1 MKKDNLRSTI
11 ENLVPDDML
20 GLSSLVIGGTKEEV
34 AHLFMQ
40 LVEEALPIAKQ
51 LVLQK
56 SNSGD
61 YSASDAV
68 SELAFLDL
76 VASRIED
83 SKGAKQA
90 AQDTDA

>member
-1 MKKDNLRSTI
+1 M
-11 ENLVPDDML
+11 
-20 GLSSLVIGGTKEEV
+20 IGGTKEE
-34 AHLFMQ
+34 AARLLMQ

-56 SNSGD
+56 SSSGN
-61 YSASDAV
+61 YSASEAV

-83 SKGAKQA
+83 SKDTQQA
-90 AQDTDA
+90 VQDTDA